1 MDEKSEHVKTET
13 IKADDK
19 ANDERLEHEIR
30 ERAYA
35 LWEIT
40 GKLIGNE
47 LEHWLRAEQE
57 IREAWTR
64 AATGRPLIK
73 GVPPQKTDANPPATK
88 KTAASRHPRKVKAK
102 AQTDGTSPKP
112 RRRAPRRPAE

>member
-1 MDEKSEHVKTET
+1 MDEKSEHKKTET
-13 IKADDK
+13 IKPDDK
-19 ANDERLEHEIR
+19 ASDEKLEHEIR

-35 LWEIT
+35 LWEIA

-47 LEHWLRAEQE
+47 LEYWLKAEQE

-73 GVPPQKTDANPPATK
+73 GVPPKKTDANPPAAK
-88 KTAASRHPRKVKAK
+88 KTAASRRPPKVKAK
-102 AQTDGTSPKP
+102 VRTDGTSPKP
-112 RRRAPRRPAE
+112 RRRPTE